1 MNKSTTLSL
10 SSARSTTSNRP
21 SGGFQIVFAPAVR
34 LFRRMNFGGK
44 ALIISAVFTLPIV
57 LMGATLV
64 RSSQQQLAQ
73 TRMELDGLR
82 IVRAL
87 LPLIDTTS
95 AARADAMAAA
105 AGRPAGDEALA
116 RYAAQY
122 AALANA
128 IGNGAAR
135 YVTADS
141 LKRLPLALPAL
152 PQAGTDPIEPL
163 ETYSQVIQDELA
175 ILKEVR
181 AASGLAEETDALTR
195 NLLHAALTSIPE
207 LSERVAYLSTLG
219 LHALKRGEIQPS
231 QQRMVSD
238 RLPMIE
244 YFESEVADQL
254 QAAAGLDAVAKSQL
268 GAQMPSASE
277 LRGLSRRYLLGAA
290 VGGDANR
297 FALSASRALD
307 GFASVRR
314 TSIERAAEILQE
326 RARRVSNERLLY
338 GGGIV
343 LCFLGA
349 AYLFGAFFLVTRSGL
364 NTVKRH
370 LRRMAEGDLSRM
382 PPPPA
387 GSDEPAQVI
396 EDVRRAWHAVQQLI
410 RSVQDSADELTAT
423 SADIDCNAG
432 DLSARTHE
440 ASQRL
445 MEQAVSM
452 QQVGAQV
459 SSSAERAQAAAAFAE
474 ENARSAV
481 QGGRAIREM
490 VDVMQ
495 EIQRSSARIR
505 DIISVIDGIAFQTNL
520 LALNAAVEAA
530 RAGEAGRGFAV
541 VASEVR
547 ALAQRSA
554 GAAKEISTLV
564 TDSISKVEA
573 GSLVAAKA
581 GSAVEAAVG
590 NAKEITRFMSEI
602 VTAAREQSA
611 GVAQAGAAMRSLDKD
626 SRHNLALVEQTSTTA
641 SALREHAEQL
651 HYQVMRFRLAE
662 H

>member
-1 MNKSTTLSL
+1 MTNKRRPAGIATL
-10 SSARSTTSNRP
+10 
-21 SGGFQIVFAPAVR
+21 FAPAVR
-34 LFRRMNFGGK
+34 VLRRMNFGSK

-57 LMGATLV
+57 LMGVTLV

-73 TRMELDGLR
+73 TRAELDGLR
-82 IVRAL
+82 IAHAL

-105 AGRPAGDEALA
+105 AGRPAPGDAGT

-122 AALANA
+122 AALAAA

-135 YVTADS
+135 YVSADS
-141 LKRLPLALPAL
+141 FNRLPLVLPAL
-152 PQAGTDPIEPL
+152 PQAGSDPIEPL
-163 ETYSQVIQDELA
+163 EIYSQVIQDELA
-175 ILKEVR
+175 LLKEVR
-181 AASGLAEETDALTR
+181 ATSGLAEESDALAR
-195 NLLHAALTSIPE
+195 NLLHASLTGVPE
-207 LSERVAYLSTLG
+207 LAERIAYVAALG
-219 LHALKRGEIQPS
+219 QQALKSGDIQPS

-244 YFESEVADQL
+244 YFESEVADEL
-254 QAAAGLDAVAKSQL
+254 QAAASLDAATKARL
-268 GAQMPSASE
+268 GEQMPSASE
-277 LRGLSRRYLLGAA
+277 LRGLSRRYLLGAS
-290 VGGDANR
+290 VTGDANR
-297 FALSASRALD
+297 FEQSARRALD
-307 GFASVRR
+307 GFAAARGMSLD
-314 TSIERAAEILQE
+314 RAEQILADREQ
-326 RARRVSNERLLY
+326 RVSSRRLLF
-338 GGGIV
+338 GGGIA
-343 LCFLGA
+343 LCFLAA

-364 NTVKRH
+364 NLVKLY

-396 EDVRRAWHAVQQLI
+396 EDVRRAYQAVQELI
-410 RSVQDSADELTAT
+410 RRVQDSADELTAT
-423 SADIDCNAG
+423 STDIADNAG

-440 ASQRL
+440 ASERL

-474 ENARSAV
+474 ENAQSAV
-481 QGGRAIREM
+481 QGGRAISEM
-490 VDVMQ
+490 VDMMQ
-495 EIQRSSARIR
+495 EIQHSSGRIR

-530 RAGEAGRGFAV
+530 HAGDAGRGFAV

-547 ALAQRSA
+547 GLAHRSA
-554 GAAKEISTLV
+554 SAAREIAQLV

-573 GSLVAAKA
+573 GSKVAAKA

-590 NAKEITRFMSEI
+590 NADQISRFMGEI
-602 VTAAREQSA
+602 VTAAREQSTS
-611 GVAQAGAAMRSLDKD
+611 VARAGAAMRALDTN
-626 SRHNLALVEQTSTTA
+626 SRHNLALVEQTSSTA
-641 SALREHAEQL
+641 TALREHAAQL
-651 HYQVMRFRLAE
+651 QQQVMRFRLAG